1 MVIKLQSI
9 NKSFGDLLVL
19 NDITLEIAKG
29 EMVAIIGHSGSG
41 KSTLINVMGLLEKK
55 TSGDIEVLGN
65 KNVKPFSRKGMK
77 LLRNN
82 IGFLFQNFAL
92 LDDKT
97 VEYNLAMT
105 VDKVFGKI
113 QKDDINS
120 VLKKVG
126 LEGFNKKT
134 IYQCSGGEQQRVA
147 IARLLL
153 KKCNLIFADE
163 PTGSL
168 DEENRDLIV
177 KLLKQ
182 LNEEGKTVVIVTHD
196 PYVASECDRVI
207 HLD

>member
-113 QKDDINS
+113 QKDDIDS

-126 LEGFNKKT
+126 LEGLNKKT